1 MLRLKCELTTG
12 FNALIKIPQYVYL
25 TLDSLLSHLKTV

>member
-1 MLRLKCELTTG
+1 MLRLKCELTKG
-12 FNALIKIPQYVYL
+12 LNSLIKIPQYVYF